1 MKFLKLSL
9 VIASTLVLAPFQIQA
24 AERTHLLTLD
34 AIAGLH
40 AINHLQCSA
49 DGAWAAYDVS
59 SHNQK
64 DDKRRTTI
72 WMVNLLQGDAVRLTP
87 EAENSSNPVFSPNG
101 RYIAFL
107 SKRGKQAHRQV
118 YLLDRRGGE
127 AQAITELEGE
137 IGEIAWSPKSDQL
150 ALTMSDPP
158 NDDEHASGE
167 EDKPKPIV
175 IDGYKFKEDMVGFQT
190 KADHEHLY
198 LFTLETKKLV
208 RLTQASFFDDQHLA
222 WSPDTQEIAFVSNHT
237 DDPAAPA
244 TQWLYI
250 IAAQEGAGPRLIAK
264 IPSESAQKLV
274 WTDDAKQL
282 VHLSGFEP
290 KFNQYNQARL
300 AITTIADGQTRVL
313 STALDRPVSDPVKLG
328 RNKIGFLVADDR
340 RDYAAAIDLA
350 TGKIKRIT
358 DDIFAIADQCGGA
371 NARAVIASADG
382 VPSEV
387 LRLDGAELHAIS
399 AHNRPIAETIKW
411 GAVTDF
417 AATSRDGT
425 DVHGLMFT
433 PPDFRNDRTYPTIA
447 CIHGGPNSQDNH
459 ALTAESNNLIRQWL
473 ATHDYVILAVN
484 YRGGSGRGDA
494 YARAIAA
501 DWGNKE
507 VDDIEAAIDW
517 AIARGIADKNR
528 LGVGGW
534 SYGGILTN
542 YSIYRDQRF
551 KAAVSGA
558 GVSNLF
564 GLFGVDQYI
573 LQYIEEL
580 GAPWRQDELY
590 RNLSAPFFH
599 ADRIKTPT
607 LFMGGTSDENV
618 PLIGGMQMYQ
628 ALKVEG
634 VPTQL
639 IAYPGEYH
647 GLKRP
652 SFLRD
657 RLERLVEWYD
667 RYLKDSA
674 SPDPK

>member
-1 MKFLKLSL
+1 MKISKLSL
-9 VIASTLVLAPFQIQA
+9 VLASTFLIAGAPLQA
-24 AERTHLLTLD
+24 AERSQILTLD

-40 AINHLQCSA
+40 VINHLHCSA

-64 DDKRRTTI
+64 DDKRRTAI
-72 WMVNLLQGDAVRLTP
+72 WMVNLAQADPVRLTP
-87 EAENSSNPVFSPNG
+87 ETESSSSPVFSPDG

-127 AQAITELEGE
+127 PQVITEVDGE

-158 NDDEHASGE
+158 NEGEHTSGDDE
-167 EDKPKPIV
+167 KPKPIV
-175 IDGYKFKEDMVGFQT
+175 IDGYKFKADTVGFQA

-198 LFTLETKKLV
+198 FFTLETKKLV
-208 RLTQASFFDDQHLA
+208 RLTQPSFFDDQHLE
-222 WSPDTQEIAFVSNHT
+222 WSPDGKDIAFISNHT

-244 TQWLYI
+244 THWLTI
-250 IAAQEGAGPRLIAK
+250 IPAQEGASPRLVAK
-264 IPSESAQKLV
+264 IPSVSGQTLI

-282 VHLSGFEP
+282 VHLVGFEP
-290 KFNQYNQARL
+290 KYNQYDQARL
-300 AITTIADGQTRVL
+300 AVTMIADGKTRVL
-313 STALDRPVSDPVKLG
+313 SAALDRPVSHPVKLS
-328 RNKIGFLVADDR
+328 RSQIGVLVADDR
-340 RDYAAAIDLA
+340 RDYAAAIDVS
-350 TGKIKRIT
+350 TSKIKRLT
-358 DDIFAIADQCGGA
+358 DDRFDIADQCGGA

-387 LRLDGAELHAIS
+387 LRLDRSDSHPIT

-433 PPDFRNDRTYPTIA
+433 PSDFRSDRTYPTIA
-447 CIHGGPNSQDNH
+447 WIHGGPNSQDNH

-473 ATHDYVILAVN
+473 AAHDYVVLAVN

-517 AIARGIADKNR
+517 AIARGIADKDR
-528 LGVGGW
+528 LGIGGW

-580 GAPWRQDELY
+580 GAPWRREELY

-599 ADRIKTPT
+599 VDRIKTPT

-657 RLERLVEWYD
+657 RLERLVDWYD
-667 RYLKDSA
+667 RYLKDPGQGGA
-674 SPDPK
+674 K

>member
-1 MKFLKLSL
+1 MLGFGE
-9 VIASTLVLAPFQIQA
+9 VMA
-24 AERTHLLTLD
+24 AERTQILSLD
-34 AIAGLH
+34 AIGALH
-40 AINHLQCSA
+40 GISHLQCSA
-49 DGAWAAYDVS
+49 DGNWAAYDVS
-59 SHNQK
+59 SQNQK
-64 DDKRRTTI
+64 DDKRRAAI
-72 WMVNLLQGDAVRLTP
+72 WMVNLVQGDPVRLTP
-87 EAENSSNPVFSPNG
+87 ETENSSNPAFSPDG

-107 SKRGKQAHRQV
+107 SKRGKQSHRQI

-127 AQAITELEGE
+127 AQAVTDVKGE
-137 IGEIAWSPKSDQL
+137 IGEIVWSPKSGQL

-158 NDDEHASGE
+158 SDGDHAADD

-175 IDGYKFKEDMVGFQT
+175 IDGYKFKEDTVGFQT

-208 RLTQASFFDDQHLA
+208 RLTPASFFDDQHVA
-222 WSPDTQEIAFVSNHT
+222 WSPDGKDIAYIANHT

-244 TQWLYI
+244 TQWLHLI
-250 IAAQEGAGPRLIAK
+250 PAQEGASPRLITK
-264 IPSESAQKLV
+264 IAAVSGQKLV
-274 WTDDAKQL
+274 WTDDGRQV
-282 VHLSGFEP
+282 VHLAGFEP
-290 KFNQYNQARL
+290 KYNQYNQARL
-300 AITTIADGQTRVL
+300 AITSIADGQNRVL
-313 STALDRPVSDPVKLG
+313 TEEFDRSISQPVKLG
-328 RNKIGFLVADDR
+328 HNKIGFLVADDCR
-340 RDYAAAIDLA
+340 EYSAAVDL
-350 TGKIKRIT
+350 TTPKITRIT
-358 DDIFAIADQCGGA
+358 DDKYAIADHCGGA
-371 NARAVIASADG
+371 NKRAVIASADG

-387 LRLDGAELHAIS
+387 LRLDGADLQPVTT
-399 AHNRPIAETIKW
+399 HNSPIAETIKW
-411 GAVTDF
+411 AAVTDF
-417 AATSRDGT
+417 AAKSRDGT

-447 CIHGGPNSQDNH
+447 WIHGGPNGQDEH

-473 ATHDYVILAVN
+473 AAHDYVVLAVN

-494 YARAIAA
+494 YARAITA

-507 VDDIEAAIDW
+507 VDDIEASIDW

-528 LGVGGW
+528 LGIGGW

-580 GAPWRQDELY
+580 GAPWRQEELY

-599 ADRIKTPT
+599 ADKIKTPT

-618 PLIGGMQMYQ
+618 PLVGGMQMYQ

-657 RLERLVEWYD
+657 RLERLVDWYD
-667 RYLKDSA
+667 RYLKGPAPA
-674 SPDPK
+674 SPK